1 MTIGYVYKLV
11 CKDINAKEIYVGS
24 TMNINQRRRAH
35 KNTCNNEKN
44 EHYNYPVYQYIRENG
59 GWENWESVIVETVE
73 YNEKHELKLR
83 ERFHLEEL
91 KATLNKQIPTRT
103 KDEYR
108 QDTKEDTK
116 ITDAEYKLKNKEAII
131 IKNKEYYNNHIEAIK
146 TYHREYQQK
155 NKETLAIKQAEKYT
169 CNCGK
174 TSTIRHKSRH
184 EMSRKHLLWF
194 IKQ

>member
-24 TMNINQRRRAH
+24 TVNMNQRRRQH
-35 KNTCNNEKN
+35 KNACNSEKN
-44 EHYNYPVYQYIRENG
+44 KHYNYPVYQYIRANS

-91 KATLNKQIPTRT
+91 KATLNKLCPHRTPTEIV
-103 KDEYR
+103 EYDKAHR
-108 QDTKEDTK
+108 ERYYN
-116 ITDAEYKLKNKEAII
+116 EH
-131 IKNKEYYNNHIEAIK
+131 KEYL
-146 TYHREYQQK
+146 
-155 NKETLAIKQAEKYT
+155 KERRQIHNEEHKEQIKQVRGQKYT
-169 CNCGK
+169 CECNTEYTRC
-174 TSTIRHKSRH
+174 HKARH